1 MLVTLEYV
9 CRRLGGNRK
18 KRVKSDSGK
27 GGRARDIYGTMFKS
41 KGILP
46 NDLAR
51 QDPKLLFTVLNQLE
65 DEETEEIPPEFGFF
79 YGM

>member
-1 MLVTLEYV
+1 MFIALEDV
-9 CRRLGGNRK
+9 CCRFGGNLK
-18 KRVKSDSGK
+18 KRVKSESGK
-27 GGRARDIYGTMFKS
+27 GGCARDIYGTMFKE

-65 DEETEEIPPEFGFF
+65 DNETEEIPPELGFF